1 MILFDFDGT
10 LANSLEHIYEIYNRI
25 APEYGCVQIDEEGR
39 KIVAGG
45 KPQDL
50 MKEYGI
56 SPQKLAVLVLRVRRE
71 MRKDIT
77 RLQPIPGIEE
87 ALSRLSKKGYPMGIV
102 TSNDRENVLLFL
114 KNNRLERFFDFVY
127 TGKSLFGKDK
137 VFARLFR
144 QRGLSPAGVVYI
156 GDETRDVEACK
167 KIGIP
172 MIAVTW
178 GMNNKTILASMKPE
192 GIADSPDELPDLISR
207 LLSV

>member
-1 MILFDFDGT
+1 
-10 LANSLEHIYEIYNRI
+10 
-25 APEYGCVQIDEEGR
+25 
-39 KIVAGG
+39 
-45 KPQDL
+45 
-50 MKEYGI
+50 
-56 SPQKLAVLVLRVRRE
+56 
-71 MRKDIT
+71 
-77 RLQPIPGIEE
+77 
-87 ALSRLSKKGYPMGIV
+87 MGIV

-114 KNNRLERFFDFVY
+114 KNNRLERIFDFVY

-144 QRGLSPAGVVYI
+144 QRGLSPADVVYI

-192 GIADSPDELPDLISR
+192 GIADSPDDLPDLISR
-207 LLSV
+207 LVSV

>member
-87 ALSRLSKKGYPMGIV
+87 ALSCLSKKGYPMGIV

-192 GIADSPDELPDLISR
+192 GIADSPDDLPDLISR
-207 LLSV
+207 LVSV

>member
-45 KPQDL
+45 KPQEL

-207 LLSV
+207 LVSV

>member
-192 GIADSPDELPDLISR
+192 GIADSPDELPDLISW
-207 LLSV
+207 LVSV

>member
-10 LANSLEHIYEIYNRI
+10 LANSLERIYEIYNRI
-25 APEYGCVQIDEEGR
+25 APEYGCVQIDEDGK

-45 KPQDL
+45 KPQEL
-50 MKEYGI
+50 MKEYDI
-56 SPQKLAVLVLRVRRE
+56 SPQKLAMLVLHVRRE

-77 RLQPIPGIEE
+77 RLQPIPGIEDV
-87 ALSRLSKKGYPMGIV
+87 LSHLSQKGYPMGIV

-114 KNNRLERFFDFVY
+114 KSNRLEGFFEFIY

-137 VFARLFR
+137 VFKRLFR
-144 QRGLSPAGVVYI
+144 QRGLSPADVVYI

-192 GIADSPDELPDLISR
+192 GIADSPDELPDLISW
-207 LLSV
+207 LVSV

>member
-56 SPQKLAVLVLRVRRE
+56 SPQKLAVLVLRVRKE
-71 MRKDIT
+71 MRKDMA
-77 RLQPIPGIEE
+77 RLQPFPGIEE
-87 ALSRLSKKGYPMGIV
+87 ALSGLRKRGYPMGIV

-144 QRGLSPAGVVYI
+144 QRGLSPADVIYV

-167 KIGIP
+167 KTGIP

-192 GIADSPDELPDLISR
+192 GIADSPDDLPGLISR
-207 LLSV
+207 IVSV

>member
-207 LLSV
+207 IVSV